1 MLKSMTGFG
10 KCARTIGLGNVTVE
24 VRALNSK
31 YLDLNLKLPSAYKDK
46 EHALRKSLIE
56 SLIRGKIEMQMEV
69 DNEEPL
75 IQRINKKIFRE
86 YHIELNSL
94 AEEFGLTKN
103 NLFDLIMKMPDILV
117 LEERPGT
124 EEEWAELFSVI
135 KSAVAQLDEYRI
147 IEGAQLEKD
156 MQQRIISIKKTKGE
170 IEKIEKGRPKK
181 IRERIEEG
189 LEHMKGMV
197 NFDESRLEHE
207 MIFYLEKL
215 DITEELV
222 RLQSH
227 CDFFQEIMDDRTSAT
242 NGKKLAFVSQEIGRE
257 INTIGSK
264 AYDAQI
270 QRLVVQMK
278 DELEKIKEQINN
290 IL

>member
-1 MLKSMTGFG
+1 M
-10 KCARTIGLGNVTVE
+10 GNVTVE